1 MSSHSNSQKKP
12 TGDKGN
18 ITLTSLNRMKSSGE
32 KFACLTAYDACFAN
46 IASSAGVEVLL
57 VGDSLGMVLQGHDST
72 LPVTMDDMIYHMH
85 CVKRGNNGALLM
97 ADLPFMSYA
106 SETQTLENAAALMRA
121 GAHVVKLEGGAWIS
135 NTTRLLAERGI
146 PVCAHMGLTP
156 QSVNRIGGFHVQ
168 GRDTAQAQS
177 IIEEAQ
183 MLQNSGANILLLEC
197 VPRNLAKE
205 ITDSLDIPVI
215 GIGAGPDTSGQIM
228 VLHDVLGVSPI
239 TPKFVKNFLNESKS
253 GIPGAIEAYVEA
265 VKSVSFPGDEHSF
278 N

>member
-1 MSSHSNSQKKP
+1 MSSHSSSQKKS
-12 TGDKGN
+12 TGNKGN

-197 VPRNLAKE
+197 VPRDLAKE
-205 ITDSLDIPVI
+205 ITDSLEIPVI

-239 TPKFVKNFLNESKS
+239 TPKFVKNFLIDSKN
-253 GIPGAIEAYVEA
+253 GIPGAIESYVEA
-265 VKSVSFPGDEHSF
+265 VKNVSFPGEEHSF
-278 N
+278 S